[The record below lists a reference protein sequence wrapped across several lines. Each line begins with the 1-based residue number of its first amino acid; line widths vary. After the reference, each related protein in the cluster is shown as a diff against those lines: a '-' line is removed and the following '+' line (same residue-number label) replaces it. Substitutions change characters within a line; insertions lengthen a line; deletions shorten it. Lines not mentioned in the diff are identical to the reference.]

1 MRVATAFTLLLVVTL
16 SGCLHDEDDEL
27 SMALAAG
34 LPPDQIMGGVWEGV
48 DSDGIG
54 YLLAAT
60 EDGQLNS
67 LSEIGEHGF
76 GSGSVNGSAV
86 TAAYSLVPPFGL
98 SLFDSSTSASCT
110 ATGTIEERQTLDLTK
125 SCTTDFGTEFSVT
138 VELTYNSIYELDS
151 NRSVVEGIWDDLG
164 AVLDIS
170 ATGVIFEQDP
180 ISGCVFNGQIDPI
193 DTEFNLYEVGL
204 TASNCMGPLVDLN
217 GSVFSG
223 VGIFDN
229 TEFPDFQ
236 LWFATGE
243 VQGDTVGLVFELER
257 L

>member
-1 MRVATAFTLLLVVTL
+1 MRVATAFTLLLVTTL
-16 SGCLHDEDDEL
+16 FGCLHDEDDEL

-54 YLLAAT
+54 YLLTAT
-60 EDGQLNS
+60 EDGRLNS
-67 LSEIGEHGF
+67 LSEIGEQGF
-76 GSGSVNGSAV
+76 GSGSVNGSDV
-86 TAAYSLVPPFGL
+86 TAAYSLVPPFG
-98 SLFDSSTSASCT
+98 STLFDGSTSASCT

-125 SCTTDFGTEFSVT
+125 SCTTDLGTNFSVT

-151 NRSVVEGIWDDLG
+151 DRSVVEGIWDDLG
-164 AVLDIS
+164 AVLVIR
-170 ATGVIFEQDP
+170 ATGEIFEQD
-180 ISGCVFNGQIDPI
+180 GCVFNGQIDPI

-204 TASNCMGPLVDLN
+204 TASNCMGPLADLN

-229 TEFPDFQ
+229 TEPVDFQ

-243 VQGDTVGLVFELER
+243 VQGTTVGILFELER